1 MLVIRN
7 RQMAVFA
14 QVEIRKFVDRMVVHL
29 HKFFPKQCE
38 AMGEPQLWETIGYG
52 IKRAAAYGIMAERD
66 VNKYID
72 LMVVFGPDFDTD
84 KRFPWAGETLR
95 TQKDPARKM
104 QALRQ
109 AARNY
114 LKRTPRYGL
123 NLPPTP
129 TPNPTKG

>member
-1 MLVIRN
+1 MLTIRK

-84 KRFPWAGETLR
+84 KRFPWAGEILHR
-95 TQKDPARKM
+95 RKNPSQKMSALIQAGQRHLGRK
-104 QALRQ
+104 
-109 AARNY
+109 
-114 LKRTPRYGL
+114 
-123 NLPPTP
+123 
-129 TPNPTKG
+129 KG